1 MSGLLALMVTP
12 LSGPLQRFGS
22 AAAAGLQVWAE
33 HAADL
38 PAPWRRVR
46 LDLRDAHPDV
56 AFAMREGLKAR
67 PHLVFGPYGS
77 GPMLRALAATQRL
90 IWNHGGASARIRWP
104 AFPRAVNV
112 LASAPTYF
120 QGTLEAIRNHDAEAR
135 RVTIFHSGTGFGRDI
150 ARGAIAAAEELGF
163 DPRAKEF
170 KRGHARQAA
179 SSLPEADV
187 LLVAG
192 SFDDELESARV
203 LLGREWRAVGFVGAG
218 VDEVLAPLGSLR
230 EGLLGPAQWIATVD
244 AEPDEGPNSEW
255 FCERYRLAV
264 GGHPPYPAAQAFAAG
279 LLAARC
285 LRESPENSP
294 RRLVK
299 SQLPES
305 PPHVGASE
313 DATQLSVA
321 RRLACRTLYGDF
333 RLNPET
339 GVQVGHRL
347 ITVQWQR
354 GCRRAIWPPELAEA
368 TLEYP
373 LRTARRVGY

>member
-1 MSGLLALMVTP
+1 MVTP

-192 SFDDELESARV
+192 SFDDELESAS
-203 LLGREWRAVGFVGAG
+203 AAFVER
-218 VDEVLAPLGSLR
+218 VDEASSDDAQIVQYVRALEEQYQEGDTPAIPPDSDLSADDILR
-230 EGLLGPAQWIATVD
+230 DVEDLLRGDGP
-244 AEPDEGPNSEW
+244 
-255 FCERYRLAV
+255 
-264 GGHPPYPAAQAFAAG
+264 
-279 LLAARC
+279 
-285 LRESPENSP
+285 
-294 RRLVK
+294 
-299 SQLPES
+299 
-305 PPHVGASE
+305 
-313 DATQLSVA
+313 
-321 RRLACRTLYGDF
+321 
-333 RLNPET
+333 
-339 GVQVGHRL
+339 
-347 ITVQWQR
+347 
-354 GCRRAIWPPELAEA
+354 
-368 TLEYP
+368 
-373 LRTARRVGY
+373 